1 MKVHV
6 RKALYIRRKIEHSWL
21 ICCILKKLKQELYYA
36 GFRHKKNVFYQ
47 HIKDVFLFEHYK
59 YSMSYE

>member
-1 MKVHV
+1 MKVRV

-21 ICCILKKLKQELYYA
+21 ICCILRELKQELYYA
-36 GFRHKKNVFYQ
+36 VLGIKKRLLSAR
-47 HIKDVFLFEHYK
+47 KRRFLFEHYK